1 MKGYQ
6 EVNLAWEFIEMLDY
20 LTEEEATE
28 ELQAL
33 LETDYVE
40 ELESEINEELDY
52 DFEDVIADVME
63 SILSLVETYQRN
75 RQYS

>member
-52 DFEDVIADVME
+52 DFEDVLADVME

>member
-40 ELESEINEELDY
+40 ELESEIDEELAY
-52 DFEDVIADVME
+52 DFEDVLADVME